1 MEQALVWLIIAVFYA
16 PLHFGGPVGVVIL
29 IERETRVRRRMIRKM
44 LLDCSL
50 SMFIAFAL
58 AIWLANDKLGIAMA
72 IVFFSML
79 LPYLLL
85 YVHHRQ
91 VKMANR
97 TG

>member
-29 IERETRVRRRMIRKM
+29 IEREALVRRRMIRNM

-50 SMFIAFAL
+50 SMLTAFVL
-58 AIWLANDKLGIAMA
+58 AIWLAKDNLGIAMA

-79 LPYLLL
+79 VPYLLL

-91 VKMANR
+91 MKIRNR
-97 TG
+97 KV